1 MSRSDKG
8 KRERGAPTHRLGRVA
23 RRHSLTDH
31 VTQEL
36 SSLIL
41 SGAYSPGARL
51 PTESEAGTHFGVSRT
66 VIREAVARLK
76 SSGLVESRQGSGLYV
91 RHPNAQMLFRIDP
104 DSIDESYESVL
115 PIVELRRGVE
125 VEAAALAAERRTGA
139 QLGAIRAALAGI
151 SRAEAAGED
160 GVDADME
167 FHRAIVRAAGNPHY
181 LAFWSFIGQFIRGA
195 MRTTRANEARR
206 EDFAAQ
212 VRAEHKAIV
221 DAIARGSED
230 AAREAALLHSEMAVV
245 RLQEARG
252 GGRGMRRVSSRES

>member
-1 MSRSDKG
+1 MRGRGTS
-8 KRERGAPTHRLGRVA
+8 KRGLGRVA

-51 PTESEAGTHFGVSRT
+51 PTENEAATHFGVSRT

-91 RHPNAQMLFRIDP
+91 LQPNAQMLFRIDP
-104 DSIDESYESVL
+104 ASIDDRYESVL

-151 SRAEAAGED
+151 ARAEVAGED
-160 GVDADME
+160 GVNADME
-167 FHRAIVRAAGNPHY
+167 FHRAIVRATGNPHY
-181 LAFWSFIGQFIRGA
+181 LSLWSFIGQFIRGA

-221 DAIARGSED
+221 DAIARGSGE

-245 RLQEARG
+245 RLREARG
-252 GGRGMRRVSSRES
+252 LGRGVRRASSRER